1 MVMKKYFEIRG
12 VKMAK
17 YYPMMLNIENKE
29 CLIVGGGDIAHRKIL
44 ELIEY
49 GASITLVSPSIN
61 EGIKLLVDNRSINYI
76 QDRYDKAYVENAY
89 IVVASTNDCKANNQI
104 FKDCS
109 ERKIL
114 VNVVDDP
121 KNCSFIVPS
130 KIRRGDLTIAIS
142 TNGKSPTLSRSIREE
157 LEKKYD
163 EHYETFLNIL
173 GDVREEVI
181 AKVKDSAKKKEIFTA
196 IIKEDYLT
204 KLKLFGED
212 IVRKEI
218 DEYLKNL

>member
-1 MVMKKYFEIRG
+1 
-12 VKMAK
+12 MAK

-29 CLIVGGGDIAHRKIL
+29 CVIIGGGDIAYRKIL

-61 EGIKLLVDNRSINYI
+61 EDIKVLVDNKSINYI
-76 QDRYDKAYVENAY
+76 QDIYDKAYVENTY
-89 IVVASTNDCKANNQI
+89 IVVASTNDSRVNNQI
-104 FKDCS
+104 FRDCS
-109 ERKIL
+109 KRKIL

-130 KIRRGDLTIAIS
+130 KIKRGDLTIAIS

-163 EHYETFLNIL
+163 EHYEVFLNIL
-173 GDVREEVI
+173 GDVRQEVMR
-181 AKVKDSAKKKEIFTA
+181 KVKDYSKKKEIFNA
-196 IIKEDYLT
+196 IMKEDYLT
-204 KLKLFGED
+204 KLKLFGEE

-218 DEYLKNL
+218 NEYLKNL

>member
-1 MVMKKYFEIRG
+1 
-12 VKMAK
+12 MAK
-17 YYPMMLNIENKE
+17 YYPMMLNIENKQ
-29 CLIVGGGDIAHRKIL
+29 CLIVGGGDIAYRKIL

-49 GASITLVSPSIN
+49 GASITVVSPNIN
-61 EGIKLLVDNRSINYI
+61 EDIKAFVDKSVINYI
-76 QDRYDKAYVENAY
+76 QDIY
-89 IVVASTNDCKANNQI
+89 IKTYIEDVHIVIASTNDSKVNNAV

-109 ERKIL
+109 EKRIL

-142 TNGKSPTLSRSIREE
+142 TNGKSPTLSRFIREE

-163 EHYETFLNIL
+163 ENYETFLNIL
-173 GDVREEVI
+173 GDVRQEVMG
-181 AKVKDSAKKKEIFTA
+181 KVKDYSKKKEIFND
-196 IIKEDYLT
+196 IMKEDYLT

-218 DEYLKNL
+218 NEYLKNL

>member
-1 MVMKKYFEIRG
+1 
-12 VKMAK
+12 MAK

-29 CLIVGGGDIAHRKIL
+29 CVIIGGGEIAYRKIL
-44 ELIEY
+44 EFIEY
-49 GASITLVSPSIN
+49 GASIKLISPSIN
-61 EGIKLLVDNRSINYI
+61 EDIKSLLDNKSINYI
-76 QDRYDKAYVENAY
+76 EDKYDKVYVKNAY
-89 IVVASTNDCKANNQI
+89 IVVASTNDSRVNNQI
-104 FKDCS
+104 FRDCS

-157 LEKKYD
+157 LEKRYD

-173 GDVREEVI
+173 GDVRQEVMV
-181 AKVKDSAKKKEIFTA
+181 KVKDYSKKKEIFNA
-196 IIKEDYLT
+196 IMKEDYLI
-204 KLKLFGED
+204 KLKLLGED
-212 IVRKEI
+212 VVRKEI
-218 DEYLKNL
+218 NEYLKNL

>member
-1 MVMKKYFEIRG
+1 
-12 VKMAK
+12 MAK

-29 CLIVGGGDIAHRKIL
+29 CVIIGGGDIAYRKIL

-49 GASITLVSPSIN
+49 GASIKLVSPSIN
-61 EGIKLLVDNRSINYI
+61 EDIKSLVHKKSINYI
-76 QDRYDKAYVENAY
+76 EDKYDKAYVENAY
-89 IVVASTNDCKANNQI
+89 IVVASTNDSRVNNQI
-104 FKDCS
+104 FIDCTDK
-109 ERKIL
+109 KIL

-142 TNGKSPTLSRSIREE
+142 TNGKSPTLSRSIRED

-173 GDVREEVI
+173 GDARQEVMV
-181 AKVKDSAKKKEIFTA
+181 KVKDYSKKKEIFND
-196 IIKEDYLT
+196 IMKKDYLT
-204 KLKLFGED
+204 KLKLFGEEV
-212 IVRKEI
+212 VRKEI
-218 DEYLKNL
+218 NEYLKNI

>member
-1 MVMKKYFEIRG
+1 
-12 VKMAK
+12 MAK
-17 YYPMMLNIENKE
+17 YYPVMLNIENKE
-29 CLIVGGGDIAHRKIL
+29 CVIIGGGDIAYRKIL

-49 GASITLVSPSIN
+49 GASIKLVSPSIN
-61 EGIKLLVDNRSINYI
+61 EDIKSLVDNKSINYI
-76 QDRYDKAYVENAY
+76 DDKYDKAYVENAY
-89 IVVASTNDCKANNQI
+89 IVVASTNDSRVNNQI
-104 FKDCS
+104 FVDCTDK
-109 ERKIL
+109 KIL

-130 KIRRGDLTIAIS
+130 KIRRGDLTISIS

-173 GDVREEVI
+173 GDARQEVMV
-181 AKVKDSAKKKEIFTA
+181 KVKDYSKKKEIFNA
-196 IIKEDYLT
+196 IMKEDYLT

-212 IVRKEI
+212 VVREEI
-218 DEYLKNL
+218 NEYLKNI

>member
-1 MVMKKYFEIRG
+1 
-12 VKMAK
+12 
-17 YYPMMLNIENKE
+17 ML
-29 CLIVGGGDIAHRKIL
+29 
-44 ELIEY
+44 
-49 GASITLVSPSIN
+49 
-61 EGIKLLVDNRSINYI
+61 DNRSINYI
-76 QDRYDKAYVENAY
+76 QDRYDKVYVENAY
-89 IVVASTNDCKANNQI
+89 IVVASTNDSKVNNQV
-104 FKDCS
+104 FRDCS
-109 ERKIL
+109 EKRIL

-163 EHYETFLNIL
+163 EDYEVYLNIL
-173 GDVREEVI
+173 GDVRKEVI
-181 AKVKDSAKKKEIFTA
+181 HKVKDFSKKTEIFNT
-196 IIKEDYLT
+196 IIKEDYLE

-218 DEYLKNL
+218 NEHLRNL